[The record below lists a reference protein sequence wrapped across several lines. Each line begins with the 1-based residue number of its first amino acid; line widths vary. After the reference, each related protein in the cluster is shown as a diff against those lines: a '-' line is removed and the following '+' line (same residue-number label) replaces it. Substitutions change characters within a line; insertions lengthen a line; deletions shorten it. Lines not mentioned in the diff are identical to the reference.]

1 MGCYLIAHGQ
11 IYICWI
17 INISITPK
25 NQEAEICIRLQFF
38 YEIRPT
44 ESGKKNYSYLNI
56 QIFVDL
62 NEESETKEKKSFF
75 SCTK

>member
-17 INISITPK
+17 VNISITPK

-38 YEIRPT
+38 YEIRPK
-44 ESGKKNYSYLNI
+44 ESGKKITVNI
-56 QIFVDL
+56 QLFVDL

>member
-1 MGCYLIAHGQ
+1 MHPA
-11 IYICWI
+11 
-17 INISITPK
+17 SV
-25 NQEAEICIRLQFF
+25 FF

-44 ESGKKNYSYLNI
+44 ESGKKKFYSYLNI
-56 QIFVDL
+56 QLFVDL